1 MLAAMGDQV
10 ILLVLG
16 FGLTSVLGGALG
28 VVFQRRTWAH
38 QHLAQLRDQRREQAM
53 KVFEE
58 VSSLLDKRLYRMR
71 RVFWA
76 AKRCAPAGRD
86 LTALNEALHEYRQV
100 VAAWNDNLNRTL
112 ALVHTY
118 FGGGARR
125 DLEDHLYEEYSA
137 IGRALDQFVL
147 DVSVPDHADVRVPSI
162 GRRLTWLGREVYEF
176 NLQMLQLL
184 EGGELGPEAPAA
196 MPERVSATPIL
207 QFGNQ
212 GYEVQRLQR
221 ALQRAGKFHA
231 RIDGSFGRET
241 EDAVRSFQQAAGLE
255 DDGVVNTPVWD
266 ALPPGDTAAGPD
278 ER

>member
-16 FGLTSVLGGALG
+16 FGLTSILGGALG

-71 RVFWA
+71 LLFWA
-76 AKRCAPAGRD
+76 AKRRAPAGRD
-86 LTALNEALHEYRQV
+86 STGLREARDEYRQV
-100 VAAWNDNLNRTL
+100 VAEWNDNLNRTL

-118 FGGGARR
+118 FGGRARER
-125 DLEDHLYEEYSA
+125 LEDHLYEEYSA
-137 IGRALDQFVL
+137 IGRALDQFVI
-147 DVSVPDHADVRVPSI
+147 DVSEPGHADVRVPSI
-162 GRRLTWLGREVYEF
+162 GRRLTWLGSEVYEF
-176 NLQMLQLL
+176 NLQMLKLF
-184 EGGELGPEAPAA
+184 EGGELGPEAPATIPA
-196 MPERVSATPIL
+196 RRSPTPIL

-212 GYEVQRLQR
+212 GDDVQRLQR
-221 ALQRAGKFHA
+221 ALWRAGKFHA

-241 EDAVRSFQQAAGLE
+241 EDAVRSFQQAAGLD
-255 DDGVVNTPVWD
+255 DDGVVNTPLWD
-266 ALPPGDTAAGPD
+266 ALPPGDPD
-278 ER
+278 ADPD